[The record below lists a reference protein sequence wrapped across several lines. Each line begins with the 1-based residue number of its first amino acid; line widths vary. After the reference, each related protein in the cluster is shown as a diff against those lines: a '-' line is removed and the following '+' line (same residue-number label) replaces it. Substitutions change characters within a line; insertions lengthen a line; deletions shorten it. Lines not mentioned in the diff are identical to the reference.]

1 MSCEFKSEVLKE
13 LVNHHV
19 MTLIDEKGELN
30 SIKKGFES
38 RGYNFIK
45 RQSGK

>member
-1 MSCEFKSEVLKE
+1 MSCKYKIEVLKE
-13 LVNHHV
+13 LVKHHV

-45 RQSGK
+45 RQSDK